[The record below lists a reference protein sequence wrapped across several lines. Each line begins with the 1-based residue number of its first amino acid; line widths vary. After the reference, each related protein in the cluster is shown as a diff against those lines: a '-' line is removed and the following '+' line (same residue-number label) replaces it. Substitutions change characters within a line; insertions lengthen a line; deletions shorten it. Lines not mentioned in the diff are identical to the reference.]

1 MNKFYIQI
9 VFFLLCIFI
18 YTNNKALATGPTPRE
33 QINKLYDTGVTPGE
47 QSNKLFDA
55 VLPPEVLN
63 KRNREYALSPEFH
76 AKLAADTRKK
86 KTKEQTKEITKTKAK
101 PKKTSYTPEEIYKQN
116 KHLLCTNPEETINAE
131 NFMNQAVTQLEH
143 HATHKDGYEEWRWNL
158 QLNNVLYKKKHEDT
172 IVQRILF
179 QYFHSNKISEERT
192 IIVMAS
198 PNINDHNSKNKD
210 SYKNALIENANL
222 FKTGID
228 YEDDITN
235 GQLEKKILNIAG
247 YLIEKKI
254 SHVNI
259 TYLEAID
266 GNRYIDI

>member
-1 MNKFYIQI
+1 M
-9 VFFLLCIFI
+9 C
-18 YTNNKALATGPTPRE
+18 
-33 QINKLYDTGVTPGE
+33 
-47 QSNKLFDA
+47 
-55 VLPPEVLN
+55 
-63 KRNREYALSPEFH
+63 
-76 AKLAADTRKK
+76 
-86 KTKEQTKEITKTKAK
+86 
-101 PKKTSYTPEEIYKQN
+101 YTPEEIYKQN
-116 KHLLCTNPEETINAE
+116 KDLLCTNPNEIKNAE
-131 NFMNQAVTQLEH
+131 NFRNQAVTQLEH
-143 HATHKDGYEEWRWNL
+143 HAT
-158 QLNNVLYKKKHEDT
+158 NNDSYDVCKWTPLHFATFYRKKHEDT

-179 QYFHSNKISEERT
+179 QYFHSNKISEDKT

-210 SYKNALIENANL
+210 SYKNTLIENANL
-222 FKTGID
+222 FKTDID
-228 YEDDITN
+228 SEDDIRN